1 MEVMKIGGILL
12 LAGLAVW
19 ITKSVF
25 VWWRERQDTKIW
37 WAQYEAETNAWDK
50 GRQLESS
57 HERGDD
63 NARRRRELSRQPAK
77 HA

>member
-12 LAGLAVW
+12 LAGLALW

-25 VWWRERQDTKIW
+25 VWWKEREDTKKW

-50 GRQLESS
+50 RRQLESS
-57 HERGDD
+57 HEREDD
-63 NARRRRELSRQPAK
+63 NARRR
-77 HA
+77 